1 MYYFI
6 VNPNA
11 RSGYGLRIWNRLE
24 KYLMLK
30 EIPYRVFL
38 TERPGHASEY
48 ADQITRNCQEP
59 RVIVVVGGDG
69 TFNEVLDGLRLSN
82 SITLGYIPAG
92 TGNDLARSLKL
103 PRSPIRGMKKILH
116 PQYYKQLDYGVI
128 TYGDEVL
135 CHRRF
140 VVSAGMGLDAAVC
153 HNLGYSGCKRF
164 FNRIGLRRMPYLVI
178 GLKQFL
184 RARPTHGY
192 LLLDGVKRVEFNNIY
207 FVSAHLQ
214 PFEGGG
220 FRFAPKADGS
230 DGKLEICVLSH
241 SSKLEVLGVLWRA
254 LCKRSRNKGI
264 RTYTCTEAQIHTERP
279 TAVHVDGESCLCQQ
293 DIGVRCI
300 ERQVRMII

>member
-11 RSGYGLRIWNRLE
+11 RSGYGVRTWNRLE
-24 KYLMLK
+24 RYLMLE
-30 EIPYRVFL
+30 EIPYRVFM

-69 TFNEVLDGLRLSN
+69 TFNEVLDGLCLSN
-82 SITLGYIPAG
+82 SITMGYIPAG
-92 TGNDLARSLKL
+92 TDNDLARSLKL
-103 PRSPIRGMKKILH
+103 PRSPVKGMKKILR
-116 PQYYKQLDYGVI
+116 PKYYRQLDYGVI

-140 VVSAGMGLDAAVC
+140 MVSAGIGLDAAVF
-153 HNLGYSGCKRF
+153 HNLSYSGCKKL
-164 FNRIGLRRMPYLVI
+164 FNRIGLRRVPYVLI
-178 GLKQFL
+178 GLKQYL

-207 FVSAHLQ
+207 FVSAQLH
-214 PFEGGG
+214 PFEGG

-254 LCKRSRNKGI
+254 FVKRGKNKGI
-264 RTYTCTEAQIHTERP
+264 RIYTCNEAQIHTERP
-279 TAVHVDGESCLCQQ
+279 AAVHVDGESCQCQK
-293 DIGVRCI
+293 DIEVRCI
-300 ERQVRMII
+300 ERQVRIIV